1 MLIVMNISN
10 VEMTEI
16 CGGLLLLVMIF
27 IIILL
32 VLNDLIRKRME
43 FACKHAL
50 ANRQK
55 IDDIALDEKTSSYLK
70 RNNDHELHRLN
81 EYVSKQNDVI
91 RYKLYLKKRRF
102 DFYLE
107 KQNLWNYKVIAIK
120 MYE

>member
-1 MLIVMNISN
+1 MSVSS

-16 CGGLLLLVMIF
+16 CGGLLLLVMII

-43 FACKHAL
+43 FACKDAL
-50 ANRQK
+50 ANHQK

-91 RYKLYLKKRRF
+91 QYKVYLKKRRF
-102 DFYLE
+102 DFYLK